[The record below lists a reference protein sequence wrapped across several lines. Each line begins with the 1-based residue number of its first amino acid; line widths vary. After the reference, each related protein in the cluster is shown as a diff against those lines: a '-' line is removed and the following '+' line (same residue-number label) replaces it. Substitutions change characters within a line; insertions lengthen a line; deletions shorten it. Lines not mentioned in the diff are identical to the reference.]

1 MSLHA
6 SAFRLGEDVRCGR
19 EERLRSGRLESQ
31 LEQSAAVPGSTED
44 LDDLRT
50 PVGAHHD
57 VARLQLDIRTAH
69 PAGLQI
75 NVYAKLY
82 VAHATVRVGC
92 HAVRSLL
99 SVDSPRKAFR
109 PRRTPSRKAPPRAT
123 GDAPRCARQY
133 TNITAWAEKFYCR
146 LDYSAVSVARISRN
160 ISTGSAPSS
169 SLPLMKNVGVARTR
183 NASAT

>member
-1 MSLHA
+1 NETGGVAQVGERKKATPRGAAFQADPLRMSLHA

-69 PAGLQI
+69 PAGVQI
-75 NVYAKLY
+75 HVYAQL
-82 VAHATVRVGC
+82 
-92 HAVRSLL
+92 
-99 SVDSPRKAFR
+99 
-109 PRRTPSRKAPPRAT
+109 
-123 GDAPRCARQY
+123 
-133 TNITAWAEKFYCR
+133 
-146 LDYSAVSVARISRN
+146 
-160 ISTGSAPSS
+160 
-169 SLPLMKNVGVARTR
+169 
-183 NASAT
+183 

>member
-69 PAGLQI
+69 PAGVQI

-92 HAVRSLL
+92 HAVRSFAVGRLAPK
-99 SVDSPRKAFR
+99 SISPTTDAFTEGSAAGDR
-109 PRRTPSRKAPPRAT
+109 
-123 GDAPRCARQY
+123 DAPRCARQY